1 MKPSVTGLRR
11 LIHASRYSWL
21 GLKAAWKS
29 EAAIRQEVC
38 ALAFLLPIAL
48 LVPVGPAEKALLV
61 LSALLVLLVE
71 LINSAL
77 EAIVD
82 RIGPELH
89 PLSGK
94 AKDIG
99 SAAVLVALIIT
110 AFVWSI
116 IFLPLLITAMKQVL

>member
-1 MKPSVTGLRR
+1 MKPSETGVRR

-29 EAAIRQEVC
+29 EAAIRQELC
-38 ALAFLLPIAL
+38 ALAIMLPIAL
-48 LVPVGPAEKALLV
+48 LVSVGPAEKSLLV

-77 EAIVD
+77 EAVVD
-82 RIGPELH
+82 RIGPEFH
-89 PLSGK
+89 QLSGK

-116 IFLPLLITAMKQVL
+116 ILLPLLITAFSQAL